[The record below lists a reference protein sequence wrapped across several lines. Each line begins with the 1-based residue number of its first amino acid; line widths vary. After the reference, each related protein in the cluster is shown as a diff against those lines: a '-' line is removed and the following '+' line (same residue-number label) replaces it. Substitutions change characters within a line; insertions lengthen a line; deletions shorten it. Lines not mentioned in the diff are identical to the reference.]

1 MRSVPQPGGWF
12 SVEGLASKRNS
23 HPLTQRVC
31 VPAPSLHSRYL
42 LLRYY
47 EPVRLPY
54 GAASRVMHSPRAL
67 AALPATPPGLPGS
80 STDLSPCAVPNHP
93 GEPDGCSLPLL
104 HRRYQA
110 SSRMADWPLPVYI
123 TRPNRVHLCYGS
135 RVRLARLRQ
144 ADCSAPRSLGYLLN
158 GQLTGQAPFSLQDQ
172 PGLSWRS
179 IHCLLCM
186 RRLIHRLTGC
196 ALDTGGAFGRA
207 RGRRH
212 EGQCRR
218 HPRKAF
224 NCTTVPHIP
233 Y

>member
-179 IHCLLCM
+179 IHWFYVGATRGHEKSLRSGLVAEATWW
-186 RRLIHRLTGC
+186 LPATGSIVPGLSRC
-196 ALDTGGAFGRA
+196 ECTG
-207 RGRRH
+207 RH
-212 EGQCRR
+212 VV
-218 HPRKAF
+218 AMLF
-224 NCTTVPHIP
+224 
-233 Y
+233 

>member
-1 MRSVPQPGGWF
+1 MRTVPQPCGWF

-42 LLRYY
+42 LLRYCR
-47 EPVRLPY
+47 PVRLPDA
-54 GAASRVMHSPRAL
+54 AASRVMHSPRAL

-80 STDLSPCAVPNHP
+80 STDLSPCALPNHP

-104 HRRYQA
+104 PRRCQA

-144 ADCSAPRSLGYLLN
+144 TDCSAPRSLGYLLN
-158 GQLTGQAPFSLQDQ
+158 GQLTGQAPCSLQDQ

-179 IHCLLCM
+179 MHCLVGIRPAAEAGNESHC
-186 RRLIHRLTGC
+186 RR
-196 ALDTGGAFGRA
+196 AGGADIAVYVGDPWLR
-207 RGRRH
+207 
-212 EGQCRR
+212 
-218 HPRKAF
+218 
-224 NCTTVPHIP
+224 
-233 Y
+233 